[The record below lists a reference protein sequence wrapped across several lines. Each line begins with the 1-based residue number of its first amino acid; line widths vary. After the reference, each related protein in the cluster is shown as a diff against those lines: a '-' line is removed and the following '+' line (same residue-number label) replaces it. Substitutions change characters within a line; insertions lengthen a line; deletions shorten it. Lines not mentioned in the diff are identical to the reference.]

1 MFSLSL
7 PQNVVTH
14 NGKPD
19 ETMQPN
25 ENEISPY
32 VPALVVTLF
41 LNCLFMGCRQFG
53 DQAITQLGSERL
65 HFIWTHL
72 PSASAAATF
81 SELFFYVRKHF
92 G

>member
-1 MFSLSL
+1 MFSLSR
-7 PQNVVTH
+7 PQNVVTQ

-53 DQAITQLGSERL
+53 DQTITQTWQRQL
-65 HFIWTHL
+65 HFYLDTRL
-72 PSASAAATF
+72 PSANTCNLASTGTADPF
-81 SELFFYVRKHF
+81 
-92 G
+92 